1 MINSSTRGWR
11 SKEKGRGFRRE
22 TAPEV
27 EGRRGTR
34 APFSFL
40 APPKLLLTHLKQPFP
55 SLSSACHSGKKTEH
69 FPYRFTISSLCSLS
83 YPMQLFADLSLRVRL
98 LIKTYPVIRVSQLK
112 KMRGVGGGGGG
123 PTQSFG
129 YLNNQCCM
137 PW

>member
-22 TAPEV
+22 TAREV

-55 SLSSACHSGKKTEH
+55 SLSSACHSGKEQS
-69 FPYRFTISSLCSLS
+69 ISRTDSQYPLSVVCRIQCSYL
-83 YPMQLFADLSLRVRL
+83 QTCLFECV
-98 LIKTYPVIRVSQLK
+98 Y
-112 KMRGVGGGGGG
+112 
-123 PTQSFG
+123 
-129 YLNNQCCM
+129 
-137 PW
+137 